1 MHAGS
6 MIDIGKMNT
15 ALAAMLHHL
24 HAPVT
29 KDSLQRGF
37 QLFADKLM
45 SLTQAIGDIQ
55 LSMEFQI

>member
-1 MHAGS
+1 

-29 KDSLQRGF
+29 KDSLQRGS